1 MEVDLT
7 RSTSV
12 RIKLGIKVWSTLSAM
27 LLSVV
32 MISGCNEEPS
42 GGGAAPGGAAG
53 PGAGKAP
60 DKGPAPAP
68 SPAAKDGEKKG
79 MP

>member
-1 MEVDLT
+1 
-7 RSTSV
+7 V
-12 RIKLGIKVWSTLSAM
+12 RIKRGIKVWATLSAM

-42 GGGAAPGGAAG
+42 GGAPGGAA
-53 PGAGKAP
+53 GAGKAP

-68 SPAAKDGEKKG
+68 SPPADAAGKKA